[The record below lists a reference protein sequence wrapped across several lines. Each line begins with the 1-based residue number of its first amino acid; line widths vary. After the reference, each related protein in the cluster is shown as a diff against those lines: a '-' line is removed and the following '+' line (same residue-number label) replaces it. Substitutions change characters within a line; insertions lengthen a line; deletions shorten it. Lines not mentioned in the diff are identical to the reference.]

1 MSTLLIDLN
10 YPSLIIILNF
20 YKTIR
25 INRIKL
31 KKRVRLGKIHL
42 KFFNISIST
51 NKMFFYFVKYY
62 VKYFST
68 RYF

>member
-42 KFFNISIST
+42 KFF
-51 NKMFFYFVKYY
+51 
-62 VKYFST
+62 
-68 RYF
+68 